1 MTQRK
6 AQLSG
11 RPGKTNAQGNTS
23 AGESERAEQ
32 LADLLRQLDGLR
44 DKERKDLSRS
54 LHDTLVSTLS
64 ATKLECDWMIRAQ
77 PANQADGQRRLT
89 RVSASLGEAIHFTR
103 ELIDQL
109 WPVAVQHLGLVAA
122 MQAQVSDLRARCGI
136 EVRPN
141 VHGDME
147 ALPEV
152 YSMTLHRAMEQA
164 FSLLTKEAATLQ
176 IELTLRLSNK
186 GVELLI
192 ALPPTSTNRNLLSF
206 DSALMRERVLGL
218 RGQYTFAEDDRGS
231 ARMRLFLPLPA
242 QGLEQTKSSA

>member
-11 RPGKTNAQGNTS
+11 RPGKTNAQANTS
-23 AGESERAEQ
+23 ADDPEREEQ
-32 LADLLRQLDGLR
+32 LADLLRRLDNLR

-77 PANQADGQRRLT
+77 SANQTDGQQRLT
-89 RVSASLGEAIHFTR
+89 RISASLVEAIHFTR
-103 ELIDQL
+103 QLIDQL

-122 MQAQVSDLRARCGI
+122 MQAQVADLYARCGV
-136 EVRPN
+136 EVHPD

-164 FSLLTKEAATLQ
+164 FSLLTKEAAALH
-176 IELTLRLSNK
+176 IELTLRLSDR

-192 ALPPTSTNRNLLSF
+192 ALPPTSMHRNLASF

-218 RGQYTFAEDDRGS
+218 RGQYVFAEDDQGS
-231 ARMRLFLPLPA
+231 AHMRLFLPLPA
-242 QGLEQTKSSA
+242 RGLEQTSSV